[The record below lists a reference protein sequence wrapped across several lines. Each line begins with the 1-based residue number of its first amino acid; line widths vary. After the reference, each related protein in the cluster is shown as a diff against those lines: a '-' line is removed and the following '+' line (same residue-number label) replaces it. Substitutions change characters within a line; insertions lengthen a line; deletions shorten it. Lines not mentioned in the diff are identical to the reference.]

1 MRFNDAFKAAV
12 KSVKH
17 SKMRSF
23 LTILGIVIGVA
34 SVIILMSVG
43 QSAQDYILNQVK
55 GVGSNLIFII
65 PGGTSGSKFSAPAS
79 ERGIVIKTLTAT
91 DVTAL
96 EREPTITAVA
106 PLVNGQATVAYG
118 NNDTSIPY
126 EGVTAEFF
134 PMRGFDVSQGRVFNQ
149 SDVDSSNRVVIL
161 GPTVAKTLFGDMTP
175 IGKFVR
181 LGNIPLQVVGILE
194 NKGVG
199 PGGVDQDNMALVPIT
214 IAQNQLLGVNYYGYI
229 LVQASDS
236 YSINFTESRVVTV
249 LRQTHHVTD
258 PTKDDF
264 TVETQ
269 ADILSILG
277 NITSVMTIFLTAIA
291 SISLIVGGIGI
302 MNIMLVSVI
311 ERTREIGL
319 RKAVGATTADI
330 LKQFLTEATLLTFL
344 GGIIGIMLGGLVTFG
359 AYLVIARALAVDW
372 TFTLPLKAVLLG
384 AGVSI
389 LTGMVFGFY
398 PARQAARKSPIEAL
412 HYE

>member
-1 MRFNDAFKAAV
+1 MRFNDAFKTALRNV
-12 KSVKH
+12 EH

-65 PGGTSGSKFSAPAS
+65 PGGTGGSKFSAPAS
-79 ERGIVIKTLTAT
+79 ERGIVIKTLVAG

-106 PLVNGQATVAYG
+106 PIVNGQATVAYG
-118 NNDTSIPY
+118 NNDTSVPY
-126 EGVTAEFF
+126 EGVTSEFF
-134 PMRGFDVSQGRVFNQ
+134 PMRNFGVSSGRMFNQ
-149 SDVDSSNRVVIL
+149 SDIDSSNRVVIL
-161 GPTVAKTLFGDMTP
+161 GSTVAKTLFGGVTP
-175 IGKFVR
+175 VGKFVR
-181 LGNIPLQVVGILE
+181 VQNIPLQVVGVLTDE
-194 NKGVG
+194 GVG
-199 PGGVDQDNMALVPIT
+199 PGGIDQNNMVLVPVT
-214 IAQNQLLGVNYYGYI
+214 VAQNQLLGINYYNYI
-229 LVQASDS
+229 LVQANSS
-236 YSINFTESRVVTV
+236 YDISFVTSRVKTV
-249 LRQTHHVTD
+249 LRQTHHITD
-258 PTKDDF
+258 PVKDDF

-302 MNIMLVSVI
+302 MNIMLVSVV

-330 LKQFLTEATLLTFL
+330 LRQFLIEATLLTLL
-344 GGIIGIMLGGLVTFG
+344 GGIVGIILGGLVTFG
-359 AYLVIARALAVDW
+359 AYLVIARLLNVAW
-372 TFTLPLKAVLLG
+372 TFALPPGAVMLG

-389 LTGMVFGFY
+389 LVGLVFGFY
-398 PARQAARKSPIEAL
+398 PARQAAKKSPIEAL

>member
-1 MRFNDAFKAAV
+1 MRFNDAFKTALRNV
-12 KSVKH
+12 EH

-79 ERGIVIKTLTAT
+79 ERGVVIKTLTAA

-106 PLVNGQATVAYG
+106 PMVSGQATVAYG

-134 PMRGFDVSQGRVFNQ
+134 PMRGFTVSAGRVFNQ
-149 SDVDSSNRVVIL
+149 SDIDSSNRVVIL
-161 GPTVAKTLFGDMTP
+161 GPTVAKTLFGNMTP

-181 LGNIPLQVVGILE
+181 VQNIPLQVVGVLTS
-194 NKGVG
+194 KGVG
-199 PGGVDQDNMALVPIT
+199 PGGIDQDNMALIPVSV
-214 IAQNQLLGVNYYGYI
+214 AQNQLLGINYYNYI
-229 LVQASDS
+229 LVQAGSAYNID
-236 YSINFTESRVVTV
+236 FVTSRVKTV
-249 LRQTHHVTD
+249 LRQTHHITD
-258 PTKDDF
+258 PAKDDF

-330 LKQFLTEATLLTFL
+330 LKQFLIEAVMLTFIGGL
-344 GGIIGIMLGGLVTFG
+344 IGIILGGLVTFA
-359 AYLVIARALAVDW
+359 AYLVIAKVLAVAW
-372 TFTLPLKAVLLG
+372 AFALPTSAVALG
-384 AGVSI
+384 AGVSVM
-389 LTGMVFGFY
+389 TGIVFGFY